1 MVCASCRRKATRT
14 RQSTEPGVLAMNGAA
29 NKLPNVAIV
38 GRPNV
43 GKSALFN
50 RLIGRRIAIVHDQ
63 PGITRDRISA
73 VCTRGTQPF
82 VLWDTGGIAGTGESE
97 LTAQVRHAVEEAIR
111 ESDILLFLVDA
122 KDGLS
127 PIDQEVARMLRR
139 SHKHVVLVIN
149 KIDNERQENLAA
161 DFASLGFQQS
171 QSISVE
177 HNRGISEL
185 LETTSQLLPS
195 PFAATDIKPQIRPR
209 TDSLCRTSHPPRDG
223 FATANL
229 KHPIAIA
236 IIGRP
241 NVGKSSLINSILR
254 SERAI
259 VSELPGTT
267 RDSVDISYER
277 GGRKFLFIDTAGIR
291 RRGKQSS
298 SVEVF
303 SVMRAER
310 SIRRADLCILIVDLI
325 MGVTAQDKRIA
336 GLIQKAGKAAIVVLN
351 KWDLI
356 RPKRREKQTIAQL
369 IDETRNRIFFLDY
382 APVLV
387 ASALTGENT
396 GKLFALVERV
406 RRAAQQRIGTGVL
419 NRSLQTAF
427 AANPP
432 PMISARRLKLF
443 YATQTRSGGLPWH
456 ARSPASAGR
465 RRQSAERA
473 LAKAPVVEKALQP
486 PEFVLFVNEPRLLKE
501 TYRRYLEAQIRKA
514 QPYPGLPIILTL
526 RPRSEN
532 AARASRLRTKIKRNL
547 KGLRHV

>member
-1 MVCASCRRKATRT
+1 
-14 RQSTEPGVLAMNGAA
+14 MNGAV
-29 NKLPNVAIV
+29 NNLPNVAIV

-63 PGITRDRISA
+63 PGITRDRIAA

-82 VLWDTGGIAGTGESE
+82 VVWDTGGIAGAGESE
-97 LTAQVRHAVEEAIR
+97 LSPQVRHAVQEAIR
-111 ESDILLFLVDA
+111 ESDLLLFLVDA

-127 PIDQEVARMLRR
+127 PIDQELARMLRK
-139 SHKHVVLVIN
+139 SHKPVLLVIN
-149 KIDNERQENLAA
+149 KIDNEKQENLAA

-171 QSISVE
+171 NSISAE
-177 HNRGISEL
+177 HNRGTSEL
-185 LETTSQLLPS
+185 LETIRQLLPS
-195 PFAATDIKPQIRPR
+195 PPAAAHIKHQ
-209 TDSLCRTSHPPRDG
+209 TSNINPPV
-223 FATANL
+223 
-229 KHPIAIA
+229 AIA

-241 NVGKSSLINSILR
+241 NVGKSSLINSIVR

-267 RDSVDISYER
+267 RDSVDISYQWDGQE
-277 GGRKFLFIDTAGIR
+277 FLFIDTAGIR

-310 SIRRADLCILIVDLI
+310 SIRRADLCILIVDLT

-336 GLIQKAGKAAIVVLN
+336 GLIQKAAKAAIVVLN
-351 KWDLI
+351 KWDLV

-369 IDETRNRIFFLDY
+369 ADETRARVFFLDY

-387 ASALTGENT
+387 ASALTGENID
-396 GKLFALVERV
+396 KLFALVERV

-419 NRSLQTAF
+419 NRLLQTAF

-432 PMISARRLKLF
+432 PMISGRRLKLF
-443 YATQTRSGGLPWH
+443 YAAQASGKEDRP
-456 ARSPASAGR
+456 
-465 RRQSAERA
+465 
-473 LAKAPVVEKALQP
+473 LQP
-486 PEFVLFVNEPRLLKE
+486 PEFVLFVNEPRLLPE
-501 TYRRYLEAQIRKA
+501 TYRRYLEARIRQA

-526 RPRSEN
+526 RPRSKN
-532 AARASRLRTKIKRNL
+532 VARASRSRTK
-547 KGLRHV
+547 

>member
-1 MVCASCRRKATRT
+1 
-14 RQSTEPGVLAMNGAA
+14 MNGAA
-29 NKLPNVAIV
+29 NNLPNVAIV

-73 VCTRGTQPF
+73 TCTHGVHPF

-97 LTAQVRHAVEEAIR
+97 LSAQVRDAVQEAIR
-111 ESDILLFLVDA
+111 ESDVLLFLVDA

-127 PIDQEVARMLRR
+127 PIDQELARLLRK
-139 SHKHVVLVIN
+139 SHKPVVLVVN

-171 QSISVE
+171 HSISAE

-185 LETTSQLLPS
+185 LEAIGQLLPS
-195 PFAATDIKPQIRPR
+195 PLAAADIKPQIRPR
-209 TDSLCRTSHPPRDG
+209 TDSLRRTS
-223 FATANL
+223 NI
-229 KHPIAIA
+229 KHPLAIA
-236 IIGRP
+236 IVGRP

-267 RDSVDISYER
+267 RDSVDISYQR
-277 GGRKFLFIDTAGIR
+277 DGQKFLFIDTAGIR

-298 SVEVF
+298 SVEIF

-310 SIRRADLCILIVDLI
+310 SIRRADLCILIVDLT

-336 GLIQKAGKAAIVVLN
+336 GLIQKAAKAAIVVLN

-369 IDETRNRIFFLDY
+369 VDETRARIFFLDY

-387 ASALTGENT
+387 ASALTGENID
-396 GKLFALVERV
+396 KLFALVERV
-406 RRAAQQRIGTGVL
+406 RHAAQQRIGTGVL
-419 NRSLQTAF
+419 NRLLRAAF
-427 AANPP
+427 AANPS
-432 PMISARRLKLF
+432 PMISGRRLKLF
-443 YATQTRSGGLPWH
+443 YAAQARQGTSPSDPPEDGFVRPANRRTSGKRDRP
-456 ARSPASAGR
+456 
-465 RRQSAERA
+465 
-473 LAKAPVVEKALQP
+473 LQP
-486 PEFVLFVNEPRLLKE
+486 PEFVLFVNEPRLLPE
-501 TYRRYLEAQIRKA
+501 TYRRYLEARIRKA

-526 RPRSEN
+526 RPRSKN
-532 AARASRLRTKIKRNL
+532 VARASRLRTK
-547 KGLRHV
+547 